1 MFSEVLWSMWERH
14 TVPSRNAG
22 GSQKPW
28 ELIECALLVAGM
40 LRSLAPEDSSSLR
53 DV

>member
-22 GSQKPW
+22 GSQ